1 MLAGLK
7 NIEFFFIFIYIFAVL
22 FCYFNLHFTDVFTA
36 MCRPWVLKHDLLA
49 VIHQPW
55 LDHKQAKEFRS
66 SPLFCVYIFLFFR
79 QSSFPVISFYVQ
91 MFVIIL

>member
-49 VIHQPW
+49 VIHQP
-55 LDHKQAKEFRS
+55 
-66 SPLFCVYIFLFFR
+66 
-79 QSSFPVISFYVQ
+79 
-91 MFVIIL
+91 